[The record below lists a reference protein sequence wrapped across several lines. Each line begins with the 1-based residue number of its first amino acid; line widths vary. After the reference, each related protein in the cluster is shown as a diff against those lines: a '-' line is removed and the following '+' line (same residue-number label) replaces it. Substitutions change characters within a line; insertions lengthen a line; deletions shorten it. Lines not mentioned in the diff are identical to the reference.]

1 MSRVGEP
8 FFNLGAPLNLDLLPV
23 LLTYLKWY
31 SDLENS
37 NWFSLIL
44 SDETLSLFFHLDKI
58 VVNHFTYF
66 KIYIFRVVDTE
77 SQWAQHNLSKMMI
90 LVKNLIL

>member
-37 NWFSLIL
+37 NWSSLIL
-44 SDETLSLFFHLDKI
+44 SDETL
-58 VVNHFTYF
+58 
-66 KIYIFRVVDTE
+66 
-77 SQWAQHNLSKMMI
+77 
-90 LVKNLIL
+90 